1 MTVRT
6 NLLSATDY
14 YGAGAGLDQYGSD
27 SAGKVIPA
35 LFSKK
40 VLRNFYKNTFYNDI
54 CNTDYEGEIKGQGDT
69 VNIRATPTLSVG
81 DYNINTDI
89 DYEVPVSTALQ
100 LTIDQAKYLAFK
112 IDDIDKAQTDLALVN
127 IWAQDAAHQLRIE
140 VDSNVL
146 ALFEGGA
153 AGFQTG
159 DVAGSSGN
167 KGATAGAI
175 SGSIDLGATGSQISI
190 TSTNAV
196 DKIVELG
203 QVLDEQDI
211 PSEGRWL
218 IAPAW
223 FCALLKLGDLKRAD
237 LTGDATGVIRT
248 GLIGQVDRFMIYQSN
263 NLPTSLDTVTSYH
276 IFAGTK
282 EAMTFA
288 SQITKTET
296 LRIQDNFGEYWRTLM
311 VFGRKIVQPTA
322 LAELYCVKG

>member
-1 MTVRT
+1 MART
-6 NLLSATDY
+6 NLLNAGDY
-14 YGAGAGLDQYGSD
+14 YGAGPGDDQYGSAA
-27 SAGKVIPA
+27 AGKVIPA

-40 VLRNFYKNTFYNDI
+40 VLRNFYKDTFYNDI
-54 CNTDYEGEIKGQGDT
+54 SNTDYEGEIKGQGDT

-89 DYEVPVSTALQ
+89 TYEVPVSTALQ
-100 LTIDQAKYLAFK
+100 LDIDQAKYLAFK

-140 VDSNVL
+140 VDQNVL
-146 ALFEGGA
+146 AILEAGA
-153 AGFQTG
+153 AAT
-159 DVAGSSGN
+159 N
-167 KGATAGAI
+167 LGATAGAI
-175 SGSIDLGATGSQISI
+175 SGNINLGAAGSAISI

-196 DKIVELG
+196 DKIVEMG
-203 QVLDEQDI
+203 QVLDEANI

-237 LTGDATGVIRT
+237 LTGDSTGVIRT
-248 GLIGQVDRFMIYQSN
+248 GLIGQIDRFMIYQSN
-263 NLPTSLDTVTSYH
+263 NLPTSADTGTKYH
-276 IFAGTK
+276 VFAGTK

-322 LAELYCVKG
+322 LSELYCVKG